1 MKLHWQIAIAL
12 VLAVGVGAVV
22 EPDSQVIAACGFV
35 GGLFLNALK
44 MVVIPLIASS
54 IIHALMTLGGD
65 PTALSRMGAKA
76 MAYYLSTSLMAVL
89 TGLFMINLLH
99 PGIIDGQ
106 PAAKLLGLTTSGAKD
121 AAMHVGQGKL
131 SDVADVF
138 QRMIPSNPIEAA
150 ATTNLLGVVFFS
162 LIYGFFAA
170 RLPAEI
176 AQVQRNFW
184 DGVRGTMMGITG
196 MVMKTAPVG
205 VFALVAKAYSNTG
218 LEAARPLI
226 WFFIAV
232 LGGLAFHM
240 FVTMS
245 LVIWFAARSSPL
257 RMLKAMSPA
266 LLTGF
271 STSSSAGTLPVTLDC
286 LRTRA
291 NVSERVTSFT
301 LPLGA
306 AINLD
311 GSALYECAVAMFFA
325 QAYGLH
331 LDLATQFV
339 IVSMALIT
347 SMGVTGIP
355 SASLVAITIILAA
368 IGLPVEG
375 IGVIFAVD
383 RVLDMCRTAV
393 NIYGDACGAL
403 VVARLEGETEILKAP
418 A

>member
-12 VLAVGVGAVV
+12 VLAVTVGAIVD
-22 EPDSQVIAACGFV
+22 PGSAVITVCGFV

-65 PTALSRMGAKA
+65 HGALTRLGAKA
-76 MAYYLSTSLMAVL
+76 MIYYLGTSLLAVL
-89 TGLFMINLLH
+89 TGLLMINLLH
-99 PGIIDGQ
+99 PGIIDGA
-106 PAAKLLGLTTSGAKD
+106 PAAKLLGLTADKGA
-121 AAMHVGQGKL
+121 ASAGISTGKL
-131 SDVADVF
+131 SDAAAVF

-170 RLPAEI
+170 RLHDDFA
-176 AQVQRNFW
+176 ATQRAFW
-184 DGVRGTMMGITG
+184 GGVRETMMGITG
-196 MVMKTAPVG
+196 MVMKTAPIG

-218 LEAARPLI
+218 LEAARPLL

-232 LGGLAFHM
+232 LGGLVIHTF
-240 FVTMS
+240 FTMS
-245 LVIWFAARSSPL
+245 LVIWLAARASPL

-266 LLTGF
+266 LLTAF
-271 STSSSAGTLPVTLDC
+271 STSTSAGTLPVTMDC
-286 LRTRA
+286 LRRRA
-291 NVSERVTSFT
+291 GVSERVTSFT

-331 LDLATQFV
+331 LDLTTQFV
-339 IVSMALIT
+339 IVWMALIT

-355 SASLVAITIILAA
+355 SASLVAITIILGA
-368 IGLPVEG
+368 IGLPAEG

-393 NIYGDACGAL
+393 NVYGDACGSV
-403 VVARLEGETEILKAP
+403 VVARLEGETEILKGP
-418 A
+418 I

>member
-12 VLAVGVGAVV
+12 ILAVTVGAAVD
-22 EPDSQVIAACGFV
+22 PDSAVIAACGFI

-65 PTALSRMGAKA
+65 HGALTRLGAKA
-76 MAYYLSTSLMAVL
+76 MVYYLGTSLLAVL
-89 TGLFMINLLH
+89 TGLLMINLLH

-106 PAAKLLGLTTSGAKD
+106 PAAKLLGLTVDKGV
-121 AAMHVGQGKL
+121 AAAGISTGKL
-131 SDVADVF
+131 SDAAAVF
-138 QRMIPSNPIEAA
+138 QRMIPANPIEAA

-162 LIYGFFAA
+162 LIFGFFAA
-170 RLPAEI
+170 RLHDDFAVTHR
-176 AQVQRNFW
+176 AFW
-184 DGVRGTMMGITG
+184 GGVRETMMGITG
-196 MVMKTAPVG
+196 MVMKTAPIG

-218 LEAARPLI
+218 LEAARPLL
-226 WFFIAV
+226 WFFVAV
-232 LGGLAFHM
+232 LGGLVVHT

-245 LVIWFAARSSPL
+245 LVIWLAARASPL

-266 LLTGF
+266 LLTAF
-271 STSSSAGTLPVTLDC
+271 STSTSAGTLPVTMDC
-286 LRTRA
+286 LRRRA
-291 NVSERVTSFT
+291 GVSERVTSFT

-331 LDLATQFV
+331 LDLTTQFI
-339 IVSMALIT
+339 IVWMALIT

-355 SASLVAITIILAA
+355 SASLVAITIILGA
-368 IGLPVEG
+368 IGLPAEG

-393 NIYGDACGAL
+393 NVYGDACGSV

-418 A
+418 I

>member
-12 VLAVGVGAVV
+12 ALAITVGSLV
-22 EPDSQVIAACGFV
+22 EPDSGIIAACGFV
-35 GGLFLNALK
+35 GTLFLNGLK

-65 PTALSRMGAKA
+65 EGALQRMGVKA
-76 MAYYLSTSLMAVL
+76 MSYYLVTSLLAVL
-89 TGLFMINLLH
+89 TGLLMVNLLH
-99 PGIIDGQ
+99 PGIIDGV
-106 PAAKLLGLTTSGAKD
+106 PAAKLLGLTDGNAHSAATS
-121 AAMHVGQGKL
+121 VGQGKL
-131 SDVADVF
+131 ADVAKVF
-138 QRMIPSNPIEAA
+138 ERMIPSNPIEAA
-150 ATTNLLGVVFFS
+150 STTNLLGIVFFS
-162 LIYGFFAA
+162 LIYGFCAA
-170 RLPAEI
+170 RLPQGFAEP
-176 AQVQRNFW
+176 QRAFW
-184 DGVRGTMMGITG
+184 GGVRETMMGITG
-196 MVMKTAPVG
+196 LVMKTAPLG

-218 LEAARPLI
+218 LEAAKPLLI
-226 WFFIAV
+226 FFAAV
-232 LGGLAFHM
+232 LGGLAIHL

-245 LVIWFAARSSPL
+245 IVVWLAARASPL
-257 RMLKAMSPA
+257 KMLQAMSPA
-266 LLTGF
+266 LLTAF
-271 STSSSAGTLPVTLDC
+271 STSTSAGTLPVTLDC
-286 LRTRA
+286 LRRRVG
-291 NVSERVTSFT
+291 VSERVTAFT

-339 IVSMALIT
+339 IVWMALIT

-383 RVLDMCRTAV
+383 RLLDMCRTAV
-393 NIYGDACGAL
+393 NVYGDACGSL
-403 VVARLEGETEILKAP
+403 VVARLEGETGMLREP
-418 A
+418 V